1 MLPIIPRATTAIAKQ
16 RFKHFFAFLLISLPK
31 SWVNVRASRM
41 SWCDRVI
48 FLLFIPQEF
57 F

>member
-1 MLPIIPRATTAIAKQ
+1 MLPIIPQATTAIAKQ
-16 RFKHFFAFLLISLPK
+16 RFKHFFVFLLISLPK
-31 SWVNVRASRM
+31 SWVNVRASQM